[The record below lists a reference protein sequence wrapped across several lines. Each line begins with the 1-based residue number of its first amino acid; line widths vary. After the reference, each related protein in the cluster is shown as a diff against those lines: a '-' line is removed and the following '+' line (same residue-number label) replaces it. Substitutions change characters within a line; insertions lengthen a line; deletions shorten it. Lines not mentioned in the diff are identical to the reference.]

1 MDRIHS
7 PPPPLPP
14 PPLQPL
20 SHPIF
25 APSQIAIQAFFGQ
38 FGAIES
44 VQILRARGTGLS
56 RGMAN
61 ITFIA
66 QADAI
71 KALAKSSYYVDDRMV
86 YCEWSKAR

>member
-1 MDRIHS
+1 M
-7 PPPPLPP
+7 
-14 PPLQPL
+14 
-20 SHPIF
+20 
-25 APSQIAIQAFFGQ
+25 AIQAFFGQ

-44 VQILRARGTGLS
+44 VQILRARGSGLS

-61 ITFIA
+61 ITFMA